1 MLIFS
6 RRFSFQA
13 PSFMAEQ
20 NRKKSANSLLTAI
33 CANKKILKKYV
44 DAEPSAEV
52 TLRNAECEDRVSA
65 IRG

>member
-20 NRKKSANSLLTAI
+20 NRKKNANSLLTAI
-33 CANKKILKKYV
+33 CANKKNSKK
-44 DAEPSAEV
+44 
-52 TLRNAECEDRVSA
+52 NM
-65 IRG
+65 